1 MEKSE
6 QTKAKLVSAVMKLMN
21 NGQKISRY
29 GLLAF
34 AILVSFL
41 PILNPLQIFSSLQ
54 NYSFD
59 TFQRMLPR
67 EIHSEDPLVIIDID
81 DRSLAEIGQWPWP
94 RNQLAKL
101 TNQAYAAAALG
112 FDIVF
117 AESDRTNPENFID
130 SYPLNQA
137 LKKELSKLPSN
148 DELFAQAIVNH
159 GTVVLGQALN
169 NKNNT
174 QPYKAKYGLVTQGDD
189 PKQFIR
195 NYLGAQNNIKP
206 LNDTASGIG
215 SMSIGNNDAIVRQLP
230 TFERIDD
237 QLVPSLALEM
247 TRVALGASTFQIKS
261 SNASS
266 EEAFGAQTGIN
277 NIKLGPLTIP
287 TTPEG
292 NVWVYFAP
300 TKNIPSVSAGDV
312 ISGLIP
318 PEFFEGKIAL
328 VGTSAAGLL
337 DLRSTP
343 TEKNI
348 PGVTVIAQFIQQIF
362 ANEFLQRPDWLFGA
376 EFLAGLVLAVLVTLS
391 IQALGPI
398 GGLSIL
404 IVGSSGIIG
413 SSYYFFKS
421 KLFLVDPISPL
432 IISLSVYVVV
442 TFCNF
447 LFTELERSRVR
458 GAFAQYLS
466 PEMVNRLAESSE
478 SLVLGGERKEM
489 TFLFSDIRGFTKI
502 SEQYKDD
509 PEALT
514 KLINQLLTVL
524 SNAILDHGGTIDKYM
539 GDCIMAFW
547 NAPTDQANHR
557 ELAIKSAHAMN
568 EALSKF
574 NLELNKDLDFK
585 LEVGIGINSGNCI
598 VGNMGSDKR
607 FDYTVLG
614 DAVNL
619 ASRLEGQSSNYGLT
633 MVIGENTYLEDASFQ
648 MVEMDKISVKGKTT
662 PETIFTCFKP
672 ETKFADGFFSQ
683 HEVFLSEYRQQNWQ
697 AAKAMIQEL
706 TVCPNELGLY
716 YAHMSARIEEYI
728 INPPPLD
735 WEGVYVAKNK

>member
-1 MEKSE
+1 
-6 QTKAKLVSAVMKLMN
+6 MKKNLK
-21 NGQKISRY
+21 QFSRY
-29 GLLAF
+29 GLLIF

-41 PILNPLQIFSSLQ
+41 PILNPFQIFSSLQ

-59 TFQRMLPR
+59 TFQRILPR
-67 EIHSEDPLVIIDID
+67 EIYTEDPVIIIDID
-81 DRSLAEIGQWPWP
+81 DRSLTEIGQWPWP

-101 TNQAYAAAALG
+101 TDQAYAAAALG

-117 AESDRTNPENFID
+117 AEADRTNPQNFIS
-130 SYPLNQA
+130 SYPLTEA
-137 LKKELSKLPSN
+137 SKKELSKLPSN

-174 QPYKAKYGLVTQGDD
+174 KPYKAKYGLVTQGDD

-195 NYLGAQNNIKP
+195 NYLGAQNNIK
-206 LNDTASGIG
+206 LLDDSATGVG

-247 TRVALGASTFQIKS
+247 TRVAVGASTFQIKS

-266 EEAFGAQTGIN
+266 EEAYGAQTGIN

-292 NVWVYFAP
+292 NAWVYFAP
-300 TKNIPSVSAGDV
+300 TKNIPTVSAGDV
-312 ISGLIP
+312 ISGAIP
-318 PEFFEGKIAL
+318 PEFFEGKVAL

-348 PGVTVIAQFIQQIF
+348 PGVTIIAQFIQQIF

-376 EFLAGLVLAVLVTLS
+376 EFLAGLILAILITLS

-398 GGLSIL
+398 GGLSVL
-404 IVGSSGIIG
+404 IAGSGGIIG

-432 IISLSVYVVV
+432 IISLSVYVAV
-442 TFCNF
+442 TFFNF

-514 KLINQLLTVL
+514 QLINQLLTVL
-524 SNAILDHGGTIDKYM
+524 SNSILEHGGTIDKYM

-547 NAPTDQANHR
+547 NAPTDQADHR
-557 ELAIKSAHAMN
+557 QLAIKAAHSMN
-568 EALSKF
+568 EALDEF
-574 NLELNKDLDFK
+574 NAQTEGNLDFK
-585 LEVGIGINSGNCI
+585 LEIGIGINSGNCI

-619 ASRLEGQSSNYGLT
+619 ASRLESQSSNYGLH
-633 MVIGENTYLEDASFQ
+633 MIVGENTHMDDSEFTII
-648 MVEMDKISVKGKTT
+648 EIDKIAVKGKSSA
-662 PETIFTCFKP
+662 ETIYTCFKP
-672 ETKFADGFFSQ
+672 EMKFTEEFLKK
-683 HEVFLSEYRQQNWQ
+683 HEAFLVEYRSQNWDG
-697 AAKAMIQEL
+697 ANLLIDEL
-706 TVCPNELGLY
+706 IPSSNELELY
-716 YAHMSARIEEYI
+716 YKHMRARIEEYI
-728 INPPPLD
+728 ASPPASD

>member
-1 MEKSE
+1 VK
-6 QTKAKLVSAVMKLMN
+6 KNYKKL
-21 NGQKISRY
+21 SRY

-34 AILVSFL
+34 AIFVSFL
-41 PILNPLQIFSSLQ
+41 PILNPLQIFTSLQ

-59 TFQRMLPR
+59 TFQRILPR
-67 EIHSEDPLVIIDID
+67 EVYPEDPVVIIDID
-81 DRSLAEIGQWPWP
+81 DRSLAEIGQWPWS

-112 FDIVF
+112 FDVVF
-117 AESDRTNPENFID
+117 AEPDRTNPQNLIA
-130 SYPLNQA
+130 SYSLNEELA
-137 LKKELSKLPSN
+137 KELTSLPSN
-148 DELFAQAIVNH
+148 DELFAQAIKNH

-169 NKNNT
+169 NNEISKPSKT
-174 QPYKAKYGLVTQGDD
+174 KFGLVIQGDD
-189 PKQFIR
+189 PKQFVT
-195 NYLGAQNNIKP
+195 NYLGVQNNIK
-206 LNDTASGIG
+206 LLDASAQGVG

-230 TFERIDD
+230 TFESIGD
-237 QLVPSLALEM
+237 QLIPSLAIEM
-247 TRVALGASTFQIKS
+247 TRVAVGASTFQIKS

-266 EEAFGAQTGIN
+266 EEAYGAQTGIN

-287 TTPEG
+287 TTAKG
-292 NVWVYFAP
+292 NAWIYFTA
-300 TKNIPSVSAGDV
+300 TKNISTVSAVDV
-312 ISGLIP
+312 ISGAIP
-318 PEFFEGKIAL
+318 PEFFEGKVAL
-328 VGTSAAGLL
+328 VGTSASGLL

-348 PGVTVIAQFIQQIF
+348 PGVTIIAQFIQQIF

-376 EFLAGLVLAVLVTLS
+376 EFLAGLILALLITLS

-404 IVGSSGIIG
+404 VGGSGGIIG

-432 IISLSVYVVV
+432 IIALSVYVAV
-442 TFCNF
+442 TFFNF
-447 LFTELERSRVR
+447 LFTELERGRVR

-478 SLVLGGERKEM
+478 SLVLGGEKKEM

-514 KLINQLLTVL
+514 QLINQLLTVL

-557 ELAIKSAHAMN
+557 QLAIESAHAMN
-568 EALSKF
+568 NALSKF
-574 NLELNKDLDFK
+574 NQSLEGSLDFK
-585 LEVGIGINSGNCI
+585 LEIGIGINSGECI

-619 ASRLEGQSSNYGLT
+619 ASRLEGQSSNYGLN
-633 MVIGENTYLEDASFQ
+633 MVLGENSYLQDSSYQ
-648 MVEMDKISVKGKTT
+648 MIEIDKIAVKGKSAA
-662 PETIFTCFKP
+662 ETIFTCFEP
-672 ETKFADGFFSQ
+672 ATKFADNFMAK
-683 HEVFLSEYRQQNWQ
+683 HINFLKEYRSQQWDN
-697 AAKAMIQEL
+697 ANLLIDEL
-706 TVCPNELGLY
+706 ISSPNELELY
-716 YAHMSARIEEYI
+716 YKHMRARIDEYK
-728 INPPPLD
+728 INPPSSD
-735 WEGVYVAKNK
+735 WEGVYVAQNK

>member
-1 MEKSE
+1 MKIDF
-6 QTKAKLVSAVMKLMN
+6 KKLSK
-21 NGQKISRY
+21 Y
-29 GLLAF
+29 GLLVF
-34 AILVSFL
+34 AVLISFL
-41 PILNPLQIFSSLQ
+41 PIFNPLQIFSALQ

-59 TFQRMLPR
+59 TFQRILPR
-67 EIHSEDPLVIIDID
+67 EVYPGDPVVIIDID
-81 DRSLAEIGQWPWP
+81 DRSLAEIGQWPWS
-94 RNQLAKL
+94 RNQLANL

-112 FDIVF
+112 FDVVF
-117 AESDRTNPENFID
+117 AEPDRTNPENLIA
-130 SYPLNQA
+130 SYPLSEV
-137 LKKELSKLPSN
+137 LIKELGALPSN
-148 DELFAQAIVNH
+148 DGLFSQAIENH

-169 NKNNT
+169 NNKNNK
-174 QPYKAKYGLVTQGDD
+174 PYKAKFGLVTQGDD
-189 PKQFIR
+189 PKQFVAD
-195 NYLGAQNNIKP
+195 YLGTQNNIK
-206 LNDTASGIG
+206 LLDEAANGIG

-230 TFERIDD
+230 TFERIGD

-247 TRVALGASTFQIKS
+247 TRVALGASTYQIKS

-266 EEAFGAQTGIN
+266 EEAFGAHTGIN
-277 NIKLGPLTIP
+277 NIKIGPLTIP
-287 TTPEG
+287 TTADG
-292 NVWVYFAP
+292 NAWIYFTP
-300 TKNIPSVSAGDV
+300 TRNILTVSAADV
-312 ISGLIP
+312 LSGAVL

-348 PGVTVIAQFIQQIF
+348 PGVTIIAQFIQQIF

-376 EFLAGLVLAVLVTLS
+376 EFLTGLILAVLITLS
-391 IQALGPI
+391 IHALGPI

-404 IVGSSGIIG
+404 ILGSGGIIG
-413 SSYYFFKS
+413 LSYYFFKS

-432 IISLSVYVVV
+432 IISLSVYVAV
-442 TFCNF
+442 TFFNF

-514 KLINQLLTVL
+514 RLINQLLTVL
-524 SNAILDHGGTIDKYM
+524 SNPILDHGGTIDKYM

-574 NLELNKDLDFK
+574 NLELNEDLDFK
-585 LEVGIGINSGNCI
+585 LEIGIGINSGNCI

-633 MVIGENTYLEDASFQ
+633 MVIGENTYLEDSSFQ
-648 MVEMDKISVKGKTT
+648 IVEMDKIAVKGKST

-672 ETKFADGFFSQ
+672 ETNFMDGFFSQ

-697 AAKAMIQEL
+697 AAKAIIQEL
-706 TVCPNELGLY
+706 TASPNELELY
-716 YAHMSARIEEYI
+716 YAHMRTRIEEYVT
-728 INPPPLD
+728 NPPPTD

>member
-1 MEKSE
+1 MRKGY
-6 QTKAKLVSAVMKLMN
+6 KKF
-21 NGQKISRY
+21 SRF
-29 GLLAF
+29 GLIGF

-41 PILNPLQIFSSLQ
+41 PIFNPLLIFTSLQ

-59 TFQRMLPR
+59 SFQRILPR
-67 EIHSEDPLVIIDID
+67 EVYSEDPVVIIDID
-81 DRSLAEIGQWPWP
+81 DRSLAMVGLWPWS
-94 RNQLAKL
+94 RDQLANL
-101 TNQAYAAAALG
+101 TNQAYASAALG
-112 FDIVF
+112 FDIMF
-117 AESDRTNPENFID
+117 AESDRTNPQNLIT
-130 SYPLNQA
+130 SYSLNET
-137 LKKELSKLPSN
+137 LVKELSALPSN
-148 DELFAQAIVNH
+148 DELFAEAINNH

-169 NKNNT
+169 NKDNKK
-174 QPYKAKYGLVTQGDD
+174 PFEAKFGLVTQGDE
-189 PKQFIR
+189 PKQFIA
-195 NYLGAQNNIKP
+195 NYLGAQNNIQL
-206 LNDTASGIG
+206 LNKSAAGIG
-215 SMSIGNNDAIVRQLP
+215 SMSIGNNEAIVRQLP
-230 TFERIDD
+230 TFERVEN

-247 TRVALGASTFQIKS
+247 TRVAVGASTFQIKS

-266 EEAFGAQTGIN
+266 EEAYGAQTGIN
-277 NIKLGPLTIP
+277 HIKLGPLTIP

-292 NVWVYFAP
+292 NVWVYYTP
-300 TKNIPSVSAGDV
+300 TKNIPAVSAADV
-312 ISGLIP
+312 ISGAIP

-348 PGVTVIAQFIQQIF
+348 PGVTIIAQFIQQIF

-376 EFLAGLVLAVLVTLS
+376 EFLAGLSLAVLITLS

-398 GGLSIL
+398 GGLSVL
-404 IVGSSGIIG
+404 VVGSGGIVT

-432 IISLSVYVVV
+432 IISLSVYIAV
-442 TFCNF
+442 TFFNF

-458 GAFAQYLS
+458 GAFSQYLS

-514 KLINQLLTVL
+514 QLINQLLTVL

-547 NAPTDQANHR
+547 NAPTDQQDHR
-557 ELAIKSAHAMN
+557 QLAIQAAHSMN
-568 EALSKF
+568 EALDQF
-574 NLELNKDLDFK
+574 NNEAKVELDFE
-585 LEVGIGINSGNCI
+585 LEIGIGINSGNCI

-619 ASRLEGQSSNYGLT
+619 ASRLESQSSNYGLH
-633 MVIGENTYLEDASFQ
+633 MILGENTYINDSPFTIIEI
-648 MVEMDKISVKGKTT
+648 DKIAVKGKSNA
-662 PETIFTCFKP
+662 ETIYTCLKP
-672 ETKFADGFFSQ
+672 ENKWTQELMGKHKA
-683 HEVFLSEYRQQNWQ
+683 FLSKYRNQSWESANLL
-697 AAKAMIQEL
+697 IDEL
-706 TVCPNELGLY
+706 ISSPNELNLY
-716 YAHMSARIEEYI
+716 YKHMKTRIEEYI
-728 INPPPLD
+728 TNPPSAN
-735 WEGVYVAKNK
+735 WEGVYVATNK

>member
-1 MEKSE
+1 MK
-6 QTKAKLVSAVMKLMN
+6 KNYKKL
-21 NGQKISRY
+21 SRY

-34 AILVSFL
+34 AIFVSFL
-41 PILNPLQIFSSLQ
+41 PILNPLQIFTSLQ

-59 TFQRMLPR
+59 TFQRILPR
-67 EIHSEDPLVIIDID
+67 EVYPEDPVVIIDID
-81 DRSLAEIGQWPWP
+81 DRSLAEIGQWPWS
-94 RNQLAKL
+94 RNQLANL

-112 FDIVF
+112 FDVVF
-117 AESDRTNPENFID
+117 AEPDRTNPQNLIA
-130 SYPLNQA
+130 SYSLNEELA
-137 LKKELSKLPSN
+137 KELTSLPSN
-148 DELFAQAIVNH
+148 DELFAQAIKNH

-169 NKNNT
+169 NNEISKPSKT
-174 QPYKAKYGLVTQGDD
+174 KFGLVTQGDD
-189 PKQFIR
+189 PKQFVT
-195 NYLGAQNNIKP
+195 NYLGVQSNIK
-206 LNDTASGIG
+206 LLDASAQGVG

-230 TFERIDD
+230 TFESIGD
-237 QLVPSLALEM
+237 QLIPSLAIEM
-247 TRVALGASTFQIKS
+247 TRVAVGASTFQIKS

-266 EEAFGAQTGIN
+266 EEAYGAQTGIN

-287 TTPEG
+287 TTAKG
-292 NVWVYFAP
+292 NAWIYFTA
-300 TKNIPSVSAGDV
+300 TKNISTVSAVDV
-312 ISGLIP
+312 ISGAIP
-318 PEFFEGKIAL
+318 PEFFEGKVAL
-328 VGTSAAGLL
+328 VGTSASGLL

-348 PGVTVIAQFIQQIF
+348 PGVTIIAQFIQQIF

-376 EFLAGLVLAVLVTLS
+376 EFLAGLILALLITLS

-398 GGLSIL
+398 GGLSVL
-404 IVGSSGIIG
+404 VGGSGGIIG

-432 IISLSVYVVV
+432 IIALSVYVAV
-442 TFCNF
+442 TFFNF

-514 KLINQLLTVL
+514 QLINQLLTVL

-557 ELAIKSAHAMN
+557 QLAIESAHAMN
-568 EALSKF
+568 NALSKF
-574 NLELNKDLDFK
+574 NQSLEGSLDFK
-585 LEVGIGINSGNCI
+585 LEIGIGINSGECI

-619 ASRLEGQSSNYGLT
+619 ASRLEGQSSNYGLN
-633 MVIGENTYLEDASFQ
+633 MVLGENSYLQDSSYQ
-648 MVEMDKISVKGKTT
+648 MIEIDKIAVKGKSAA
-662 PETIFTCFKP
+662 ETIFTCFEP
-672 ETKFADGFFSQ
+672 ITKFADDFMAKHINFLEKYRSQ
-683 HEVFLSEYRQQNWQ
+683 QWD
-697 AAKAMIQEL
+697 AASLLIDEL
-706 TVCPNELGLY
+706 ISSPNKLELY
-716 YAHMSARIEEYI
+716 YKHMRARIDEYK
-728 INPPPLD
+728 INPPSSD
-735 WEGVYVAKNK
+735 WEGVYVAQNK

>member
-1 MEKSE
+1 VKKNLK
-6 QTKAKLVSAVMKLMN
+6 QL
-21 NGQKISRY
+21 SRY
-29 GLLAF
+29 GLLIF

-41 PILNPLQIFSSLQ
+41 PILNPLQIFSNLQ

-59 TFQRMLPR
+59 TLQRLLPR
-67 EIHSEDPLVIIDID
+67 EIYAEDPVVIIDID
-81 DRSLAEIGQWPWP
+81 DRSLAEIGQWPWS

-117 AESDRTNPENFID
+117 AEPDRTNPQNFIS
-130 SYPLNQA
+130 SYPLNES
-137 LKKELSKLPSN
+137 LKKELSALPSN
-148 DELFAQAIVNH
+148 DEFFAQAITDH

-169 NKNNT
+169 NKNNIK
-174 QPYKAKYGLVTQGDD
+174 PSKAKFGLVTQGDD
-189 PKQFIR
+189 PKQFIT
-195 NYLGAQNNIKP
+195 NYSGIQHNIKQ
-206 LNDTASGIG
+206 LESSAAGVG

-230 TFERIDD
+230 TFERVDD

-247 TRVALGASTFQIKS
+247 TRVAVGASTFQIKS

-266 EEAFGAQTGIN
+266 EEAYGAQTGIN
-277 NIKLGPLTIP
+277 NIKLGPLSIP

-292 NVWVYFAP
+292 NAWVYFAP
-300 TKNIPSVSAGDV
+300 SRNISTVSAADV
-312 ISGLIP
+312 ISGVISP
-318 PEFFEGKIAL
+318 DFFEGKVAL

-343 TEKNI
+343 TEKNV
-348 PGVTVIAQFIQQIF
+348 PGVTIIAQFIQQIF

-376 EFLAGLVLAVLVTLS
+376 EFIAGLLLAILITLG

-398 GGLSIL
+398 GGLSIFL
-404 IVGSSGIIG
+404 VGSGGIVG

-432 IISLSVYVVV
+432 IISLSVYVAV
-442 TFCNF
+442 TFFNF

-514 KLINQLLTVL
+514 QLINELLTVL
-524 SNAILDHGGTIDKYM
+524 SNAILEQGGTIDKYM

-547 NAPTDQANHR
+547 NAPTDQADHR
-557 ELAIKSAHAMN
+557 QLAIQAAHSMN
-568 EALSKF
+568 EALDEF
-574 NLELNKDLDFK
+574 NQETEGNLNFK
-585 LEVGIGINSGNCI
+585 LEIGIGINSGNCI

-619 ASRLEGQSSNYGLT
+619 ASRLESQSSNYGLH
-633 MVIGENTYLEDASFQ
+633 MIVGENTYMNDSDFTMIEI
-648 MVEMDKISVKGKTT
+648 DKIAVKGKSTA
-662 PETIFTCFKP
+662 ETIYTCFKP
-672 ETKFADGFFSQ
+672 GMKFP
-683 HEVFLSEYRQQNWQ
+683 ERFLDNHKSFLAEYRAQNWN
-697 AAKAMIQEL
+697 AANLLIDEL
-706 TVCPNELGLY
+706 ISSSNELELY
-716 YAHMSARIEEYI
+716 YRHMQTRIEEYI
-728 INPPPLD
+728 TNPPSAD
-735 WEGVYVAKNK
+735 WGGVYVATNK

>member
-1 MEKSE
+1 
-6 QTKAKLVSAVMKLMN
+6 MKKNLK
-21 NGQKISRY
+21 QFSRY
-29 GLLAF
+29 GLLIF
-34 AILVSFL
+34 AVLVSFL
-41 PILNPLQIFSSLQ
+41 PILNPLQIFSNLQ

-59 TFQRMLPR
+59 TLQRLLPR
-67 EIHSEDPLVIIDID
+67 EIYAEDPVVIIDID
-81 DRSLAEIGQWPWP
+81 DRSLAEIGQWPWS

-117 AESDRTNPENFID
+117 AESDRTNPQNFIS
-130 SYPLNQA
+130 SYPLNED
-137 LKKELSKLPSN
+137 LKKELSTLPSN
-148 DELFAQAIVNH
+148 DELFSQAIANH

-169 NKNNT
+169 NKNNIK
-174 QPYKAKYGLVTQGDD
+174 PSKAKFGLVTQGDD
-189 PKQFIR
+189 PKQFIT
-195 NYLGAQNNIKP
+195 NYSGIQNNIQQ
-206 LNDTASGIG
+206 LESSAAGVG

-230 TFERIDD
+230 TFERVDG

-247 TRVALGASTFQIKS
+247 TRVAVGASTFQIKS

-266 EEAFGAQTGIN
+266 EEAYGAQTGIN

-287 TTPEG
+287 TTSKG
-292 NVWVYFAP
+292 NAWVYFAP
-300 TKNIPSVSAGDV
+300 SKNISTVSAADV
-312 ISGLIP
+312 ISGAVP
-318 PEFFEGKIAL
+318 PEFFEGKLAL

-343 TEKNI
+343 TEKNV
-348 PGVTVIAQFIQQIF
+348 PGVTIIAQFIQQIF

-376 EFLAGLVLAVLVTLS
+376 EFLAGLVLAVLITLS
-391 IQALGPI
+391 IQAMGPI
-398 GGLSIL
+398 GGLSVL
-404 IVGSSGIIG
+404 LAGSGGIIG

-432 IISLSVYVVV
+432 IISLSVYVAV
-442 TFCNF
+442 TFFNY

-514 KLINQLLTVL
+514 LLINQLLTVL

-557 ELAIKSAHAMN
+557 QLAIESAHAMN
-568 EALSKF
+568 NALSEF
-574 NLELNKDLDFK
+574 NQNLEGSLDFK
-585 LEVGIGINSGNCI
+585 LEIGIGINSGECI

-619 ASRLEGQSSNYGLT
+619 ASRLEGQSSNYGLN
-633 MVIGENTYLEDASFQ
+633 MVLGENSYLQDSSYQIIEI
-648 MVEMDKISVKGKTT
+648 DKIAVKGKSSA
-662 PETIFTCFKP
+662 ETIFTCFEL
-672 ETKFADGFFSQ
+672 ETKFTEDFMDKHKLFLEKYRTQQWIPASLLAD
-683 HEVFLSEYRQQNWQ
+683 
-697 AAKAMIQEL
+697 EL
-706 TVCPNELGLY
+706 ISSSNQLELY
-716 YAHMSARIEEYI
+716 YGHMKARIDEYK
-728 INPPPLD
+728 INPPSSD
-735 WEGVYVAKNK
+735 WKGVYVAQNK

>member
-1 MEKSE
+1 
-6 QTKAKLVSAVMKLMN
+6 MKKNLK
-21 NGQKISRY
+21 QFSRY
-29 GLLAF
+29 GLLIF

-41 PILNPLQIFSSLQ
+41 PILNPFQIFSSLQ

-59 TFQRMLPR
+59 TFQRILPR
-67 EIHSEDPLVIIDID
+67 EIYTEDPVIIIDID
-81 DRSLAEIGQWPWP
+81 DRSLTEIGQWPWP

-101 TNQAYAAAALG
+101 TDQAYAAAALG

-117 AESDRTNPENFID
+117 AEADRTNPENFIF
-130 SYPLNQA
+130 SYPLTEA
-137 LKKELSKLPSN
+137 SKKELSKLPSN

-169 NKNNT
+169 NKNNIK
-174 QPYKAKYGLVTQGDD
+174 PYQAKYGLVTQGDN

-195 NYLGAQNNIKP
+195 NYLGAQNNIK
-206 LNDTASGIG
+206 LLDDSASGIG

-247 TRVALGASTFQIKS
+247 TRVAVGASTFQIKS

-266 EEAFGAQTGIN
+266 EEAYGAQTGIN

-292 NVWVYFAP
+292 NAWVYFAP
-300 TKNIPSVSAGDV
+300 TKNIPTVSAGDV
-312 ISGLIP
+312 ISGAIP
-318 PEFFEGKIAL
+318 PEFFEGKVVL
-328 VGTSAAGLL
+328 VGTSASGLL

-348 PGVTVIAQFIQQIF
+348 PGVTIIAQFIQQIF
-362 ANEFLQRPDWLFGA
+362 SNEFLQRPDWLFGA
-376 EFLAGLVLAVLVTLS
+376 EFLAGLILAILITLS

-398 GGLSIL
+398 GGLSVL
-404 IVGSSGIIG
+404 IAGSGGIIG
-413 SSYYFFKS
+413 TSYYFFKS

-432 IISLSVYVVV
+432 IISLSVYVAV
-442 TFCNF
+442 TFFNF

-514 KLINQLLTVL
+514 QLINQLLTVL
-524 SNAILDHGGTIDKYM
+524 SNSILEHGGTIDKYM

-547 NAPTDQANHR
+547 NAPTDQADHR
-557 ELAIKSAHAMN
+557 QLAIKAAHSMN
-568 EALSKF
+568 EALDEF
-574 NLELNKDLDFK
+574 NAQTEGNLDFK
-585 LEVGIGINSGNCI
+585 LEIGIGINSGNCI

-619 ASRLEGQSSNYGLT
+619 ASRLESQSSNYGLH
-633 MVIGENTYLEDASFQ
+633 MIVGENTHMDDSEFTII
-648 MVEMDKISVKGKTT
+648 EIDKIAVKGKSSA
-662 PETIFTCFKP
+662 ETIYTCFKP
-672 ETKFADGFFSQ
+672 EMKFTEEFLKK
-683 HEVFLSEYRQQNWQ
+683 HEAFLVEYRSQNWDG
-697 AAKAMIQEL
+697 ANLLIDEL
-706 TVCPNELGLY
+706 IPSSNELELY
-716 YAHMSARIEEYI
+716 YKHMRARIEEYI
-728 INPPPLD
+728 ASPPASD

>member
-1 MEKSE
+1 
-6 QTKAKLVSAVMKLMN
+6 MK
-21 NGQKISRY
+21 KEYKKFSRY
-29 GLLAF
+29 GLIGF
-34 AILVSFL
+34 AIFVSFL
-41 PILNPLQIFSSLQ
+41 PIFNPLQIFTSLQ

-59 TFQRMLPR
+59 TFQRILPR
-67 EIHSEDPLVIIDID
+67 EVYSEDPVVIIDID
-81 DRSLAEIGQWPWP
+81 DRSLAEIGQWPWS

-117 AESDRTNPENFID
+117 AEPDRTNPQNLIANYSFDEAIN
-130 SYPLNQA
+130 
-137 LKKELSKLPSN
+137 KELAALPSN
-148 DELFAQAIVNH
+148 DELFADAISNH

-169 NKNNT
+169 NKDNT
-174 QPYKAKYGLVTQGDD
+174 KPSKNKFGLVTQGDD
-189 PKQFIR
+189 PKQFIT
-195 NYLGAQNNIKP
+195 NYLGAQNNIKI
-206 LNDTASGIG
+206 LDDSASGVG
-215 SMSIGNNDAIVRQLP
+215 SMSIGNNDVIVRQLP
-230 TFERIDD
+230 TFERIDE

-247 TRVALGASTFQIKS
+247 TRVAVGASTFQIKS

-266 EEAFGAQTGIN
+266 EEAYGAQTGIN

-292 NVWVYFAP
+292 NAWIYFAP
-300 TKNIPSVSAGDV
+300 TKDILSVSAIDV
-312 ISGLIP
+312 ILGTIP
-318 PEFFEGKIAL
+318 PEFFEGKVAL

-343 TEKNI
+343 TEKNV
-348 PGVTVIAQFIQQIF
+348 PGVTIIAQFMQQIF

-376 EFLAGLVLAVLVTLS
+376 EFIAGLLLAVLITLG

-398 GGLSIL
+398 GGLSIFL
-404 IVGSSGIIG
+404 VGSGGIMG

-432 IISLSVYVVV
+432 IISLSVYVAV
-442 TFCNF
+442 TFFNF

-509 PEALT
+509 PEGLT
-514 KLINQLLTVL
+514 QLINELLTVL

-547 NAPTDQANHR
+547 NAPTDQADHR
-557 ELAIKSAHAMN
+557 QLAIKAAHSMN
-568 EALSKF
+568 EALDEF
-574 NLELNKDLDFK
+574 NAQTEGNLDFK
-585 LEVGIGINSGNCI
+585 LEIGIGINSGNCI

-619 ASRLEGQSSNYGLT
+619 ASRLESQSSNYGLH
-633 MVIGENTYLEDASFQ
+633 MIVGENTHIDDSEFTII
-648 MVEMDKISVKGKTT
+648 EIDKIAVKGKSSA
-662 PETIFTCFKP
+662 ETIYTCFKP
-672 ETKFADGFFSQ
+672 EMKFTEEFLKK
-683 HEVFLSEYRQQNWQ
+683 HEAFLVEYRSQNWDG
-697 AAKAMIQEL
+697 ANLLIDEL
-706 TVCPNELGLY
+706 IPSSNELELY
-716 YAHMSARIEEYI
+716 YKHMRARIEEYI
-728 INPPPLD
+728 ASPPASD

>member
-1 MEKSE
+1 MKIDF
-6 QTKAKLVSAVMKLMN
+6 KKLSK
-21 NGQKISRY
+21 Y
-29 GLLAF
+29 GLLVF
-34 AILVSFL
+34 AVLISFL
-41 PILNPLQIFSSLQ
+41 PIFNPLQIFSALQ

-59 TFQRMLPR
+59 TFQRILPR
-67 EIHSEDPLVIIDID
+67 EVYPGDPVVIIDID
-81 DRSLAEIGQWPWP
+81 DRSLAEIGQWPWS
-94 RNQLAKL
+94 RNQLANL

-112 FDIVF
+112 FDVVF
-117 AESDRTNPENFID
+117 AEPDRTNPENLIA
-130 SYPLNQA
+130 SYPLSEV
-137 LKKELSKLPSN
+137 LIKELGALPSN
-148 DELFAQAIVNH
+148 DGLFSQAIENH

-169 NKNNT
+169 NNKNNK
-174 QPYKAKYGLVTQGDD
+174 PYKAKFGLVTQGDD
-189 PKQFIR
+189 PKQFVAD
-195 NYLGAQNNIKP
+195 YLGTQNNIKI
-206 LNDTASGIG
+206 LDEAANGIG

-230 TFERIDD
+230 TFERIGD

-247 TRVALGASTFQIKS
+247 TRVALGASTYQIKS

-266 EEAFGAQTGIN
+266 EEAFGAHTGIN
-277 NIKLGPLTIP
+277 NIKIGPLTIP
-287 TTPEG
+287 TTANG
-292 NVWVYFAP
+292 NAWIYFTP
-300 TKNIPSVSAGDV
+300 SRNILTVSAADV
-312 ISGLIP
+312 LSGAVL

-348 PGVTVIAQFIQQIF
+348 PGVTIIAQFIQQIF

-376 EFLAGLVLAVLVTLS
+376 EFLTGLILAVLITLS
-391 IQALGPI
+391 IHALGPI

-404 IVGSSGIIG
+404 ILGSGGIIG
-413 SSYYFFKS
+413 LSYYFFKS

-432 IISLSVYVVV
+432 IISLSVYVAV
-442 TFCNF
+442 TFFNF

-514 KLINQLLTVL
+514 RLINQLLTVL
-524 SNAILDHGGTIDKYM
+524 SNPILDHGGTIDKYM

-574 NLELNKDLDFK
+574 NLELNEDLDFK
-585 LEVGIGINSGNCI
+585 LEIGIGINSGNCI

-633 MVIGENTYLEDASFQ
+633 MVIGENTYLEDSSFQ
-648 MVEMDKISVKGKTT
+648 IVEMDKIAVKGKST

-672 ETKFADGFFSQ
+672 ETNFMDGFFSQ

-697 AAKAMIQEL
+697 AAKAIIQEL
-706 TVCPNELGLY
+706 TASPNELELY
-716 YAHMSARIEEYI
+716 YAHMRTRIEEYVT
-728 INPPPLD
+728 NPPPTD

>member
-1 MEKSE
+1 
-6 QTKAKLVSAVMKLMN
+6 MKKNYKQL
-21 NGQKISRY
+21 SRF

-34 AILVSFL
+34 AIFISFL

-59 TFQRMLPR
+59 TFQRILPR
-67 EIHSEDPLVIIDID
+67 EVYPEDPVVIIDID
-81 DRSLAEIGQWPWP
+81 DRSLAEIGQWPWS
-94 RNQLAKL
+94 RNQLANL

-117 AESDRTNPENFID
+117 AEPDRTNPKNLIA
-130 SYPLNQA
+130 SYDLNEE
-137 LKKELSKLPSN
+137 LTKELVALPSN
-148 DELFAQAIVNH
+148 DELFAEAIQNH
-159 GTVVLGQALN
+159 GTVILGQALN
-169 NKNNT
+169 NNQNILSA
-174 QPYKAKYGLVTQGDD
+174 KAKFGLVTQGDD
-189 PKQFIR
+189 PKQFVA
-195 NYLGAQNNIKP
+195 NYSGTQSNITI
-206 LNDTASGIG
+206 LDASARGIG

-230 TFERIDD
+230 TFESIGN
-237 QLVPSLALEM
+237 QLIPSLALEM
-247 TRVALGASTFQIKS
+247 TRVAVGASTFQIKS

-266 EEAFGAQTGIN
+266 EEAYGAQTGIN

-287 TTPEG
+287 TTAEG
-292 NVWVYFAP
+292 NAWIYFTA
-300 TKNIPSVSAGDV
+300 TKNISTVSAVDV
-312 ISGLIP
+312 IEGIIP
-318 PEFFEGKIAL
+318 PEFFEGKVAL

-348 PGVTVIAQFIQQIF
+348 PGVTIIAQFIQQIF

-376 EFLAGLVLAVLVTLS
+376 EFLAGLGLAILTTLS

-398 GGLSIL
+398 GGLSVLVLGSGGIL
-404 IVGSSGIIG
+404 G

-432 IISLSVYVVV
+432 VIALSVYITV
-442 TFCNF
+442 TFFNF

-466 PEMVNRLAESSE
+466 PEMVNRLAESNE

-502 SEQYKDD
+502 SEQYKED

-514 KLINQLLTVL
+514 QLINQLLTVL

-547 NAPTDQANHR
+547 NAPTDQDDHR
-557 ELAIKSAHAMN
+557 QLAIKAAHAMN
-568 EALSKF
+568 QALDEF
-574 NLELNKDLDFK
+574 NLSMKGNLEFEL
-585 LEVGIGINSGNCI
+585 EIGIGINSGECI

-614 DAVNL
+614 DSVNL
-619 ASRLEGQSSNYGLT
+619 ASRLESQSSNYGLH
-633 MVIGENTYLEDASFQ
+633 MIIGENTFIEDAAFCII
-648 MVEMDKISVKGKTT
+648 EIDKIAVKGKSSA
-662 PETIFTCFKP
+662 ETIFTCFEAK
-672 ETKFADGFFSQ
+672 TKFAG
-683 HEVFLSEYRQQNWQ
+683 EFLDKHKNFLKEYRAQNWDV
-697 AAKAMIQEL
+697 AKLLISEL
-706 TVCPNELGLY
+706 ISSSDELELY
-716 YAHMSARIEEYI
+716 YKYMGSRIEDYE
-728 INPPPLD
+728 INPPSAD

>member
-1 MEKSE
+1 VKKNLK
-6 QTKAKLVSAVMKLMN
+6 QF
-21 NGQKISRY
+21 SRY
-29 GLLAF
+29 GLLIF
-34 AILVSFL
+34 AVLVSFL
-41 PILNPLQIFSSLQ
+41 PILNPLQIFSNLQ

-59 TFQRMLPR
+59 TLQRLLPR
-67 EIHSEDPLVIIDID
+67 EIYAEDPVVIIDID
-81 DRSLAEIGQWPWP
+81 DRSLAEIGQWPWS

-117 AESDRTNPENFID
+117 AESDRTNPQNFIS
-130 SYPLNQA
+130 SYPLNED
-137 LKKELSKLPSN
+137 LKKELSALPSN
-148 DELFAQAIVNH
+148 DELFSQAIANH

-169 NKNNT
+169 NKNNIK
-174 QPYKAKYGLVTQGDD
+174 PSKAKFGLVTQGDN
-189 PKQFIR
+189 PKQFIT
-195 NYLGAQNNIKP
+195 NYSGIQNNIQQ
-206 LNDTASGIG
+206 LESSAAGVG

-230 TFERIDD
+230 TFERVDD

-247 TRVALGASTFQIKS
+247 TRVAVGASTFQIKS

-266 EEAFGAQTGIN
+266 EEAYGAQTGIN

-287 TTPEG
+287 TTPKG
-292 NVWVYFAP
+292 NAWVYFAP
-300 TKNIPSVSAGDV
+300 SKNISTISAADV
-312 ISGLIP
+312 ISGAVP
-318 PEFFEGKIAL
+318 PEFFEGKLAL

-343 TEKNI
+343 TEKNV
-348 PGVTVIAQFIQQIF
+348 PGVTIIAQFIQQIF

-376 EFLAGLVLAVLVTLS
+376 EFLAGLVLAVLITLS
-391 IQALGPI
+391 IQAMGPI
-398 GGLSIL
+398 GGLSVL
-404 IVGSSGIIG
+404 LAGSGGIIG

-432 IISLSVYVVV
+432 IISLSVYVAV
-442 TFCNF
+442 TFFNY

-514 KLINQLLTVL
+514 LLINQLLTVL

-557 ELAIKSAHAMN
+557 QLAIESAHAMN
-568 EALSKF
+568 NALSEF
-574 NLELNKDLDFK
+574 NQNLEESLDFK
-585 LEVGIGINSGNCI
+585 LEIGIGINSGECI

-619 ASRLEGQSSNYGLT
+619 ASRLEGQSSNYGLN
-633 MVIGENTYLEDASFQ
+633 MVLGENSYLQDSPYQIIEI
-648 MVEMDKISVKGKTT
+648 DKIAVKGKSSA
-662 PETIFTCFKP
+662 ETIFTCFEL
-672 ETKFADGFFSQ
+672 ETKFTEEFMDKHKLFLEKYRTQQWIPASLLAD
-683 HEVFLSEYRQQNWQ
+683 
-697 AAKAMIQEL
+697 EL
-706 TVCPNELGLY
+706 ISSSNQLELY
-716 YAHMSARIEEYI
+716 YGHMKARIDEYK
-728 INPPPLD
+728 INPPSSD
-735 WEGVYVAKNK
+735 WKGVYVAQNK

>member
-1 MEKSE
+1 
-6 QTKAKLVSAVMKLMN
+6 MKKNLK
-21 NGQKISRY
+21 QFSRY
-29 GLLAF
+29 GLLIF
-34 AILVSFL
+34 AVLVSFL
-41 PILNPLQIFSSLQ
+41 PILNPLQIFSNLQ

-59 TFQRMLPR
+59 TLQRLLPR
-67 EIHSEDPLVIIDID
+67 EIYAEDPVVIIDID
-81 DRSLAEIGQWPWP
+81 DRSLAEIGQWPWS

-117 AESDRTNPENFID
+117 AESDRTNPQNFIS
-130 SYPLNQA
+130 SYPLNED
-137 LKKELSKLPSN
+137 LKKELSALPSN
-148 DELFAQAIVNH
+148 DELFSQAIANH

-169 NKNNT
+169 NKNNIK
-174 QPYKAKYGLVTQGDD
+174 PSKAKFGLVTQGDN
-189 PKQFIR
+189 PKQFIT
-195 NYLGAQNNIKP
+195 NYSGIQNNIQQ
-206 LNDTASGIG
+206 LESSAAGVG

-230 TFERIDD
+230 TFERVDD

-247 TRVALGASTFQIKS
+247 TRVAVGASTFQIKS

-266 EEAFGAQTGIN
+266 EEAYGAQTGIN

-287 TTPEG
+287 TTPKG
-292 NVWVYFAP
+292 NAWVYFAP
-300 TKNIPSVSAGDV
+300 SKNISTISAADV
-312 ISGLIP
+312 ISGAVP
-318 PEFFEGKIAL
+318 PEFFEGKLAL

-343 TEKNI
+343 TEKNV
-348 PGVTVIAQFIQQIF
+348 PGVTIIAQFIQQIF

-376 EFLAGLVLAVLVTLS
+376 EFLAGLVLAVLITLS
-391 IQALGPI
+391 IQAMGPI
-398 GGLSIL
+398 GGLSVL
-404 IVGSSGIIG
+404 LAGSGGIIG

-421 KLFLVDPISPL
+421 KLFLVDPISPF
-432 IISLSVYVVV
+432 IISLSVYVAV
-442 TFCNF
+442 TFFNY

-514 KLINQLLTVL
+514 LLINQLLTVL

-557 ELAIKSAHAMN
+557 QLAIESAHAMN
-568 EALSKF
+568 NALSEF
-574 NLELNKDLDFK
+574 NQNLEESLDFK
-585 LEVGIGINSGNCI
+585 LEIGIGINSGECI

-619 ASRLEGQSSNYGLT
+619 ASRLEGQSSNYGLN
-633 MVIGENTYLEDASFQ
+633 MVLGENSYLQDSPYQIIEI
-648 MVEMDKISVKGKTT
+648 DKIAVKGKSSA
-662 PETIFTCFKP
+662 ETIFTCF
-672 ETKFADGFFSQ
+672 ELDTKFTEEFMDKHKLFLEKYSAQQWIPASLLAD
-683 HEVFLSEYRQQNWQ
+683 
-697 AAKAMIQEL
+697 EL
-706 TVCPNELGLY
+706 ISSSNQLELY
-716 YAHMSARIEEYI
+716 YGHMKARIDEYK
-728 INPPPLD
+728 INPPSSD
-735 WEGVYVAKNK
+735 WKGVYVAQNK

>member
-1 MEKSE
+1 
-6 QTKAKLVSAVMKLMN
+6 MKKNYKQL
-21 NGQKISRY
+21 SRF

-34 AILVSFL
+34 AIFISFL

-59 TFQRMLPR
+59 TFQRILPR
-67 EIHSEDPLVIIDID
+67 EVYPEDPVVIIDID
-81 DRSLAEIGQWPWP
+81 DRSLAEIGQWPWS
-94 RNQLAKL
+94 RNQLANL

-117 AESDRTNPENFID
+117 AEPDRTNPKNLIA
-130 SYPLNQA
+130 SYDLNEE
-137 LKKELSKLPSN
+137 LTKELVALPSN
-148 DELFAQAIVNH
+148 DELFAEAIENH
-159 GTVVLGQALN
+159 GTVILGQALN
-169 NKNNT
+169 NNQNILSA
-174 QPYKAKYGLVTQGDD
+174 KAKFGLVTQGDD
-189 PKQFIR
+189 PKQFVA
-195 NYLGAQNNIKP
+195 NYSGAQSNITI
-206 LNDTASGIG
+206 LDASARGVG

-230 TFERIDD
+230 TFESIGN
-237 QLVPSLALEM
+237 QLIPSLALEM
-247 TRVALGASTFQIKS
+247 TRVAVGASTFQIKS

-266 EEAFGAQTGIN
+266 EEAYGAQTGIN

-287 TTPEG
+287 TTAEG
-292 NVWVYFAP
+292 NAWIYFTA
-300 TKNIPSVSAGDV
+300 TKNISTVSAVDV
-312 ISGLIP
+312 IAGIIP
-318 PEFFEGKIAL
+318 PEFFEGKVAL

-348 PGVTVIAQFIQQIF
+348 PGVTIIAQFIQQIF

-376 EFLAGLVLAVLVTLS
+376 EFLAGLVLAILTTLS

-398 GGLSIL
+398 GGLSVLVLGSGGIL
-404 IVGSSGIIG
+404 G

-432 IISLSVYVVV
+432 VIALSVYIAV
-442 TFCNF
+442 TFFNF

-466 PEMVNRLAESSE
+466 PEMVNRLAESNE

-502 SEQYKDD
+502 SEQYKED

-514 KLINQLLTVL
+514 QLINQLLTVL

-547 NAPTDQANHR
+547 NAPTDQDDHR
-557 ELAIKSAHAMN
+557 QLAIKAAHAMN
-568 EALSKF
+568 QALDEF
-574 NLELNKDLDFK
+574 NLSMKGNLEFEL
-585 LEVGIGINSGNCI
+585 EIGIGINSGECI

-614 DAVNL
+614 DSVNL
-619 ASRLEGQSSNYGLT
+619 ASRLESQSSNYGLH
-633 MVIGENTYLEDASFQ
+633 MIIGENTFIEDAAFCII
-648 MVEMDKISVKGKTT
+648 EIDKIAVKGKSSA
-662 PETIFTCFKP
+662 ETIFTCFEAK
-672 ETKFADGFFSQ
+672 TKFAG
-683 HEVFLSEYRQQNWQ
+683 EFLDKHKNFLKEYRAQNWDV
-697 AAKAMIQEL
+697 AKLLISEL
-706 TVCPNELGLY
+706 ISSSDELELY
-716 YAHMSARIEEYI
+716 YKYMGSRIEDYE
-728 INPPPLD
+728 INPPSAD

>member
-1 MEKSE
+1 
-6 QTKAKLVSAVMKLMN
+6 MK
-21 NGQKISRY
+21 KDYKKFSRY
-29 GLLAF
+29 GLIGF
-34 AILVSFL
+34 AIFVSFL
-41 PILNPLQIFSSLQ
+41 PIFNPLQIFTSLQ

-59 TFQRMLPR
+59 TFQRILPR
-67 EIHSEDPLVIIDID
+67 EVYSEDPVVIIDID
-81 DRSLAEIGQWPWP
+81 DRSLAEIGQWPWS

-117 AESDRTNPENFID
+117 AEPDRTNPQNLIANYSFDEAIN
-130 SYPLNQA
+130 
-137 LKKELSKLPSN
+137 KELASLPSN
-148 DELFAQAIVNH
+148 DELFADAISNH

-169 NKNNT
+169 NKDNT
-174 QPYKAKYGLVTQGDD
+174 KPSKNKFGLVTQGDD
-189 PKQFIR
+189 PKQFIA
-195 NYLGAQNNIKP
+195 NYLGAQNNIKI
-206 LNDTASGIG
+206 LDDSASGVG
-215 SMSIGNNDAIVRQLP
+215 SMSIGNNDVIVRQLP
-230 TFERIDD
+230 TFERIDE

-247 TRVALGASTFQIKS
+247 TRVAVGASTFQIKS

-266 EEAFGAQTGIN
+266 EEAYGAQTGIN

-292 NVWVYFAP
+292 NAWIYFAP
-300 TKNIPSVSAGDV
+300 TKDILSVSAIDV
-312 ISGLIP
+312 ISGTIP
-318 PEFFEGKIAL
+318 PEFFEGKVAL

-343 TEKNI
+343 TEKNV
-348 PGVTVIAQFIQQIF
+348 PGVTIIAQFMQQIF

-376 EFLAGLVLAVLVTLS
+376 EFIAGLLLAVLITLG

-398 GGLSIL
+398 GGLSIFL
-404 IVGSSGIIG
+404 VGSGGIMG

-432 IISLSVYVVV
+432 IISLSVYVAV
-442 TFCNF
+442 TFFNF

-509 PEALT
+509 PEGLT
-514 KLINQLLTVL
+514 QLINELLTVL

-547 NAPTDQANHR
+547 NAPTDQADHR
-557 ELAIKSAHAMN
+557 QLAIKAAHSMN
-568 EALSKF
+568 EALDEF
-574 NLELNKDLDFK
+574 NAQTEGNLDFK
-585 LEVGIGINSGNCI
+585 LEIGIGINSGNCI

-619 ASRLEGQSSNYGLT
+619 ASRLESQSSNYGLH
-633 MVIGENTYLEDASFQ
+633 MIVGENTHMDDSEFTII
-648 MVEMDKISVKGKTT
+648 EIDKIAVKGKSSA
-662 PETIFTCFKP
+662 ETIYTCFKP
-672 ETKFADGFFSQ
+672 EMKFTEEFLKK
-683 HEVFLSEYRQQNWQ
+683 HEAFLVKYRTQNWDG
-697 AAKAMIQEL
+697 ANLLIDEL
-706 TVCPNELGLY
+706 IPSSNELELY
-716 YAHMSARIEEYI
+716 YKHMRARIEEYI
-728 INPPPLD
+728 ASPPASD

>member
-1 MEKSE
+1 LKKNLK
-6 QTKAKLVSAVMKLMN
+6 QF
-21 NGQKISRY
+21 SRY
-29 GLLAF
+29 GLLIF

-41 PILNPLQIFSSLQ
+41 PILNPLQIFSNLQ

-59 TFQRMLPR
+59 TLQRLLPR
-67 EIHSEDPLVIIDID
+67 EIYAEDPVVIIDID
-81 DRSLAEIGQWPWP
+81 DRSLAEIGQWPWS

-117 AESDRTNPENFID
+117 AEPDRTNPQNFIS
-130 SYPLNQA
+130 SYPLNES
-137 LKKELSKLPSN
+137 LKKELSALPSN
-148 DELFAQAIVNH
+148 DELFAQAITDH

-169 NKNNT
+169 NKNNIK
-174 QPYKAKYGLVTQGDD
+174 PSKAKFGLVTQGDD
-189 PKQFIR
+189 PKQFIT
-195 NYLGAQNNIKP
+195 NYSGIQHNIKQ
-206 LNDTASGIG
+206 LESSAAGVG

-237 QLVPSLALEM
+237 QLVPSLTLEM
-247 TRVALGASTFQIKS
+247 TRVAVGASTFQIKS

-266 EEAFGAQTGIN
+266 EEAYGAQTGIN

-287 TTPEG
+287 TTSEG

-300 TKNIPSVSAGDV
+300 TKNIPTVSAGDV

-318 PEFFEGKIAL
+318 PEFFEGKVAL

-348 PGVTVIAQFIQQIF
+348 PGVTIIAQFIQQIF

-376 EFLAGLVLAVLVTLS
+376 EFLAGLVLAVLITLS

-398 GGLSIL
+398 GGLSVLIL
-404 IVGSSGIIG
+404 GSGGIMG

-421 KLFLVDPISPL
+421 KLFLVDPVSPL
-432 IISLSVYVVV
+432 IIALSVYVAV
-442 TFCNF
+442 TFFNF

-514 KLINQLLTVL
+514 QLINQLLTVL
-524 SNAILDHGGTIDKYM
+524 SNAILEHGGTIDKYM

-547 NAPTDQANHR
+547 NAPTDQENHR
-557 ELAIKSAHAMN
+557 QLAIQAAHTMN
-568 EALSKF
+568 EALDAF
-574 NLELNKDLDFK
+574 NLEVEGNLDFK
-585 LEVGIGINSGNCI
+585 LEIGIGINSGNCI

-619 ASRLEGQSSNYGLT
+619 ASRLESQSSNYGLH
-633 MVIGENTYLEDASFQ
+633 MIVGENTY
-648 MVEMDKISVKGKTT
+648 MVDSPFTMIEIDKIAVKGKSSA
-662 PETIFTCFKP
+662 ETIFTCFKQ
-672 ETKFADGFFSQ
+672 ETKFVKRFLDT
-683 HEVFLSEYRQQNWQ
+683 HNVFLQEYRSQNWE
-697 AAKAMIQEL
+697 AAKSSIDEL
-706 TVCPNELGLY
+706 MSSPNELELY
-716 YAHMSARIEEYI
+716 YRHMNARIDEYI
-728 INPPPLD
+728 KNPPAAN
-735 WEGVYVAKNK
+735 WEGVYVATNK

>member
-1 MEKSE
+1 MRKGY
-6 QTKAKLVSAVMKLMN
+6 KKF
-21 NGQKISRY
+21 SRF
-29 GLLAF
+29 GLIGF

-41 PILNPLQIFSSLQ
+41 PIFNPLQIFTSLQ

-59 TFQRMLPR
+59 SFQRILPR
-67 EIHSEDPLVIIDID
+67 EVYSEDPVVIIDID
-81 DRSLAEIGQWPWP
+81 DRSLAMIGQWPWS
-94 RNQLAKL
+94 RDQLANL
-101 TNQAYAAAALG
+101 TNQAYASAALG
-112 FDIVF
+112 FDIMF
-117 AESDRTNPENFID
+117 AESDRTNPQNLIT
-130 SYPLNQA
+130 SYSLNKTLA
-137 LKKELSKLPSN
+137 KELSALPSN
-148 DELFAQAIVNH
+148 DELFAEAINNH

-169 NKNNT
+169 NKDNKK
-174 QPYKAKYGLVTQGDD
+174 PFEAKFGLVTQGDE
-189 PKQFIR
+189 PKQFIT
-195 NYLGAQNNIKP
+195 NYLGAQNNIQL
-206 LNDTASGIG
+206 LNKSAAGIG
-215 SMSIGNNDAIVRQLP
+215 SMSIGNNEAIVRQLP
-230 TFERIDD
+230 TFERVEN

-247 TRVALGASTFQIKS
+247 TRVAVGASTFQIKS

-266 EEAFGAQTGIN
+266 EEAYGAQTGIN
-277 NIKLGPLTIP
+277 HIKLGPLTIP

-292 NVWVYFAP
+292 NVWVYYTP
-300 TKNIPSVSAGDV
+300 TKNIPAVSAVDV
-312 ISGLIP
+312 ISGAIP
-318 PEFFEGKIAL
+318 PEFFEGKVAL

-348 PGVTVIAQFIQQIF
+348 PGVTIIAQFIQQIF

-376 EFLAGLVLAVLVTLS
+376 EFLAGLSLAVLITLS

-398 GGLSIL
+398 GGLSVL
-404 IVGSSGIIG
+404 IVGSGGIVT

-432 IISLSVYVVV
+432 IISLSVYIAV
-442 TFCNF
+442 TFFNF

-458 GAFAQYLS
+458 GAFSQYLS

-514 KLINQLLTVL
+514 QLINQLLTVL

-547 NAPTDQANHR
+547 NAPTDQQDHR
-557 ELAIKSAHAMN
+557 QLAIQAAHSMN
-568 EALSKF
+568 EALDQF
-574 NLELNKDLDFK
+574 NNEAKVELDFK
-585 LEVGIGINSGNCI
+585 LEIGIGINSGNCI

-619 ASRLEGQSSNYGLT
+619 ASRLESQSSNYGLH
-633 MVIGENTYLEDASFQ
+633 MILGENTYINDSPFTIIEI
-648 MVEMDKISVKGKTT
+648 DKIAVKGKSNA
-662 PETIFTCFKP
+662 ETIYTCLKP
-672 ETKFADGFFSQ
+672 ENKWTEELMEKHKA
-683 HEVFLSEYRQQNWQ
+683 FLSKYRNQSWESANLL
-697 AAKAMIQEL
+697 IDEL
-706 TVCPNELGLY
+706 ISSPNELNLY
-716 YAHMSARIEEYI
+716 YKHMRARIEEYI
-728 INPPPLD
+728 TNPPSAN
-735 WEGVYVAKNK
+735 WEGVYVATNK

>member
-1 MEKSE
+1 MKIDF
-6 QTKAKLVSAVMKLMN
+6 KKLSK
-21 NGQKISRY
+21 Y
-29 GLLAF
+29 GLLVF
-34 AILVSFL
+34 AVLISFL
-41 PILNPLQIFSSLQ
+41 PIFNPLQIFSTLQ

-59 TFQRMLPR
+59 TFQRILPR
-67 EIHSEDPLVIIDID
+67 EVYPGDPVVIIDID
-81 DRSLAEIGQWPWP
+81 DRSLAEIGQWPWS
-94 RNQLAKL
+94 RNQLANL

-112 FDIVF
+112 FDVVF
-117 AESDRTNPENFID
+117 AEPDRTNPENLIA
-130 SYPLNQA
+130 SYPLSEV
-137 LKKELSKLPSN
+137 LIKELGALPSN
-148 DELFAQAIVNH
+148 DGLFSQAIENH

-169 NKNNT
+169 NNKNNK
-174 QPYKAKYGLVTQGDD
+174 PYKAKFGLVTQGDD
-189 PKQFIR
+189 PKQFVAD
-195 NYLGAQNNIKP
+195 YLGTQNNIKI
-206 LNDTASGIG
+206 LDEAANGIG

-230 TFERIDD
+230 TFERIGD

-247 TRVALGASTFQIKS
+247 TRVALGASTYQIKS

-266 EEAFGAQTGIN
+266 EEAFGAHTGIN
-277 NIKLGPLTIP
+277 NIKIGPLTIP
-287 TTPEG
+287 TTADG
-292 NVWVYFAP
+292 NAWIYFTP
-300 TKNIPSVSAGDV
+300 TRNILTVSAADV
-312 ISGLIP
+312 VSGAVL

-348 PGVTVIAQFIQQIF
+348 PGVTIIAQFIQQIF

-376 EFLAGLVLAVLVTLS
+376 EFLTGLILAVLITLS
-391 IQALGPI
+391 IHALGPI

-404 IVGSSGIIG
+404 ILGSGGIIG
-413 SSYYFFKS
+413 LSYYFFKS

-432 IISLSVYVVV
+432 IISLSVYVAV
-442 TFCNF
+442 TFFNF

-514 KLINQLLTVL
+514 RLINQLLTVL
-524 SNAILDHGGTIDKYM
+524 SNPILDHGGTIDKYM

-574 NLELNKDLDFK
+574 NLELNEDLDFK
-585 LEVGIGINSGNCI
+585 LEIGIGINSGNCI

-633 MVIGENTYLEDASFQ
+633 MVIGENTYLEDSSFQ
-648 MVEMDKISVKGKTT
+648 IVEMDKIAVKGKST

-672 ETKFADGFFSQ
+672 ETNFMDGFFSQ

-697 AAKAMIQEL
+697 AAKAIIQEL
-706 TVCPNELGLY
+706 TASPNELELY
-716 YAHMSARIEEYI
+716 YAHMRARIEEYVT
-728 INPPPLD
+728 NPPPTD

>member
-1 MEKSE
+1 
-6 QTKAKLVSAVMKLMN
+6 MKKNLK
-21 NGQKISRY
+21 QFSRY
-29 GLLAF
+29 GLLIF

-41 PILNPLQIFSSLQ
+41 PILNPLQIFSNLQ

-59 TFQRMLPR
+59 TLQRLLPR
-67 EIHSEDPLVIIDID
+67 EIYAEDPVVIIDID
-81 DRSLAEIGQWPWP
+81 DRSLAEIGQWPWS

-117 AESDRTNPENFID
+117 AEPDRTNPQNFIS
-130 SYPLNQA
+130 SYPLNES
-137 LKKELSKLPSN
+137 LKKELSALPSN
-148 DELFAQAIVNH
+148 DELFAQAITDH

-169 NKNNT
+169 NKNNIKPSKT
-174 QPYKAKYGLVTQGDD
+174 KFGLVTQGDD
-189 PKQFIR
+189 PKQFIT
-195 NYLGAQNNIKP
+195 NYSGIQNNIKE
-206 LNDTASGIG
+206 LESSAAGVG

-230 TFERIDD
+230 TFERVDD

-247 TRVALGASTFQIKS
+247 TRVAVGASTFQIKS

-266 EEAFGAQTGIN
+266 EEAYGAQTGIN
-277 NIKLGPLTIP
+277 NIKLGPLSIP

-292 NVWVYFAP
+292 NAWVYFAP
-300 TKNIPSVSAGDV
+300 SRDISTVSAADV
-312 ISGLIP
+312 ISGVISP
-318 PEFFEGKIAL
+318 DFFEGKVAL

-343 TEKNI
+343 TEKNV
-348 PGVTVIAQFIQQIF
+348 PGVTIIAQFIQQIF

-376 EFLAGLVLAVLVTLS
+376 EFIAGLLLAVLITLG
-391 IQALGPI
+391 IQVLGPI
-398 GGLSIL
+398 GGLSIFL
-404 IVGSSGIIG
+404 VGSGGIMG

-432 IISLSVYVVV
+432 IISLSVYVAV
-442 TFCNF
+442 TFFNF

-514 KLINQLLTVL
+514 QLINELLTVL
-524 SNAILDHGGTIDKYM
+524 SNAILEHGGTIDKYM

-547 NAPTDQANHR
+547 NAPTDQADHR
-557 ELAIKSAHAMN
+557 QLAIQAAHSMN
-568 EALSKF
+568 EALDEF
-574 NLELNKDLDFK
+574 NLNTEGSLDFK
-585 LEVGIGINSGNCI
+585 LEIGIGINSGNCI

-619 ASRLEGQSSNYGLT
+619 ASRLESQSSNYGLH
-633 MVIGENTYLEDASFQ
+633 MIVGENTYMNDSDFTMIEI
-648 MVEMDKISVKGKTT
+648 DKIAVKGKSTA
-662 PETIFTCFKP
+662 ETIYTCFKSGMKLP
-672 ETKFADGFFSQ
+672 EGFIDNHAS
-683 HEVFLSEYRQQNWQ
+683 FLAEYRAQNWN
-697 AAKAMIQEL
+697 AANLLIDEL
-706 TVCPNELGLY
+706 MSSSNELELY
-716 YAHMSARIEEYI
+716 YRHMKARIEKYI
-728 INPPPLD
+728 TDPPSAD
-735 WEGVYVAKNK
+735 WGGVYVATNK

>member
-1 MEKSE
+1 
-6 QTKAKLVSAVMKLMN
+6 MKKNLK
-21 NGQKISRY
+21 QFSRY
-29 GLLAF
+29 GLLIF

-41 PILNPLQIFSSLQ
+41 PILNPFQIFSSLQ

-59 TFQRMLPR
+59 TFQRILPR
-67 EIHSEDPLVIIDID
+67 EIYTEDPVIIIDID
-81 DRSLAEIGQWPWP
+81 DRSLTEIGQWPWP

-101 TNQAYAAAALG
+101 TDQAYAAAALG

-117 AESDRTNPENFID
+117 AEADRTNPQNFIS
-130 SYPLNQA
+130 SYPLTEA
-137 LKKELSKLPSN
+137 SKKELSKLPSN

-169 NKNNT
+169 NKNNIK
-174 QPYKAKYGLVTQGDD
+174 PYQAKYGLVTQGDN

-195 NYLGAQNNIKP
+195 NYLGAQNNIK
-206 LNDTASGIG
+206 LLDDSASGIG

-247 TRVALGASTFQIKS
+247 TRVAVGASTFQIKS

-266 EEAFGAQTGIN
+266 EEAYGAQTGIN

-300 TKNIPSVSAGDV
+300 TKNIPTVSAGDV

-318 PEFFEGKIAL
+318 PEFFEGKVAL

-348 PGVTVIAQFIQQIF
+348 PGVTIIAQFIQQIF

-376 EFLAGLVLAVLVTLS
+376 EFLAGLILAVLITLS
-391 IQALGPI
+391 IQGLGPI
-398 GGLSIL
+398 GGLSVLIL
-404 IVGSSGIIG
+404 GSGGITG

-432 IISLSVYVVV
+432 IIALSVYVAV
-442 TFCNF
+442 TFFNF

-458 GAFAQYLS
+458 GAFSQYLS

-514 KLINQLLTVL
+514 QLINQLLTVL
-524 SNAILDHGGTIDKYM
+524 SNAILEHGGTIDKYM

-547 NAPTDQANHR
+547 NAPTDQENHR
-557 ELAIKSAHAMN
+557 QLAIQAAHTMN
-568 EALSKF
+568 EALDAF
-574 NLELNKDLDFK
+574 NLEIEGNLDFK
-585 LEVGIGINSGNCI
+585 LEIGIGINSGDCI

-619 ASRLEGQSSNYGLT
+619 ASRLESQSSNYGLH
-633 MVIGENTYLEDASFQ
+633 MIVGENTYMIDSSFT
-648 MVEMDKISVKGKTT
+648 MIEIDKIAVKGKSS
-662 PETIFTCFKP
+662 PETIFTCFKQ
-672 ETKFADGFFSQ
+672 ETKFVKGFLDT
-683 HEVFLSEYRQQNWQ
+683 HNVFLHEYRSQNWD
-697 AAKAMIQEL
+697 AAKTTIGEL
-706 TVCPNELGLY
+706 MSSPNELELY
-716 YAHMSARIEEYI
+716 YRHMDARIDEYI
-728 INPPPLD
+728 KNPPAAD
-735 WEGVYVAKNK
+735 WEGVYVATNK

>member
-1 MEKSE
+1 VKKNLK
-6 QTKAKLVSAVMKLMN
+6 QF
-21 NGQKISRY
+21 SRY
-29 GLLAF
+29 GLLIF

-41 PILNPLQIFSSLQ
+41 PILNPFQIFSSLQ

-59 TFQRMLPR
+59 TFQRILPR
-67 EIHSEDPLVIIDID
+67 EIYTEDPVIIIDID

-101 TNQAYAAAALG
+101 TDQAYAAAALG

-117 AESDRTNPENFID
+117 AEADRTNPQNFIS
-130 SYPLNQA
+130 SYPLTEA
-137 LKKELSKLPSN
+137 SKKELSKLPSN

-169 NKNNT
+169 NKNNIK
-174 QPYKAKYGLVTQGDD
+174 PYQAKYGLVTQGDN
-189 PKQFIR
+189 PKQFVR
-195 NYLGAQNNIKP
+195 NYLGAQNNIK
-206 LNDTASGIG
+206 LLDDSASGIG

-247 TRVALGASTFQIKS
+247 TRVAVGASTFQIKS

-266 EEAFGAQTGIN
+266 EEAYGAQTGIN

-292 NVWVYFAP
+292 NAWVYFAP
-300 TKNIPSVSAGDV
+300 TKNIPTVSAGDV
-312 ISGLIP
+312 ISGAIP
-318 PEFFEGKIAL
+318 PEFFEGKVVL
-328 VGTSAAGLL
+328 VGTSASGLL

-348 PGVTVIAQFIQQIF
+348 PGVTIIAQFIQQIF
-362 ANEFLQRPDWLFGA
+362 SNEFLQRPDWLFGA
-376 EFLAGLVLAVLVTLS
+376 EFLAGLILAILITLS

-398 GGLSIL
+398 GGLSVL
-404 IVGSSGIIG
+404 IAGSGGIIG
-413 SSYYFFKS
+413 TSYYFFKS

-432 IISLSVYVVV
+432 IISLSVYVAV
-442 TFCNF
+442 TFFNF

-514 KLINQLLTVL
+514 QLINQLLTVL
-524 SNAILDHGGTIDKYM
+524 SNSILEHGGTIDKYM

-547 NAPTDQANHR
+547 NAPTDQADHR
-557 ELAIKSAHAMN
+557 QLAIKAAHSMN
-568 EALSKF
+568 EALDEF
-574 NLELNKDLDFK
+574 NAQTEGNLDFK
-585 LEVGIGINSGNCI
+585 LEIGIGINSGNCI

-619 ASRLEGQSSNYGLT
+619 ASRLESQSSNYGLH
-633 MVIGENTYLEDASFQ
+633 MIVGENTHMDDSEFTII
-648 MVEMDKISVKGKTT
+648 EIDKIAVKGKSSA
-662 PETIFTCFKP
+662 ETIYTCFKP
-672 ETKFADGFFSQ
+672 EMKFTEEFLKK
-683 HEVFLSEYRQQNWQ
+683 HEAFLVKYRSQNWDG
-697 AAKAMIQEL
+697 ANLLIDEL
-706 TVCPNELGLY
+706 IPSSNELELY
-716 YAHMSARIEEYI
+716 YKHMRARIEEYI
-728 INPPPLD
+728 ASPPASD

>member
-1 MEKSE
+1 
-6 QTKAKLVSAVMKLMN
+6 MKKNYKQLT
-21 NGQKISRY
+21 RY

-34 AILVSFL
+34 AVFISFL

-59 TFQRMLPR
+59 TFQRILPR
-67 EIHSEDPLVIIDID
+67 EVYPEDPVIIIDID

-94 RNQLAKL
+94 RNQLANL

-117 AESDRTNPENFID
+117 AEPDRTNPKNLIA
-130 SYPLNQA
+130 SYSLNEE
-137 LKKELSKLPSN
+137 LTKELIALPSN
-148 DELFAQAIVNH
+148 DELFAEAIENH

-169 NKNNT
+169 NKEINN
-174 QPYKAKYGLVTQGDD
+174 PSKAKFGLVTQGDD
-189 PKQFIR
+189 PKQFVT
-195 NYLGAQNNIKP
+195 NYLGAQSNIK
-206 LNDTASGIG
+206 LLDASAQGVG

-230 TFERIDD
+230 TFESIGD

-247 TRVALGASTFQIKS
+247 TRVAVGASTFQIKS

-266 EEAFGAQTGIN
+266 EEAYGAQTGIN

-300 TKNIPSVSAGDV
+300 TKNIPTVSAGDV

-318 PEFFEGKIAL
+318 PDFFEGKVAL

-348 PGVTVIAQFIQQIF
+348 PGVTIIAQFIQQIF
-362 ANEFLQRPDWLFGA
+362 GNEFLQRPDWLFGA
-376 EFLAGLVLAVLVTLS
+376 EFLAGLVLAVLITLS

-404 IVGSSGIIG
+404 ITGSGGIIG

-432 IISLSVYVVV
+432 IIALSVYVAV
-442 TFCNF
+442 TFFNF

-514 KLINQLLTVL
+514 QLINQLLTVL
-524 SNAILDHGGTIDKYM
+524 SNSILEHGGTIDKYM

-547 NAPTDQANHR
+547 NAPTDQAEHR
-557 ELAIKSAHAMN
+557 QLAIKAAHSMN
-568 EALSKF
+568 DALDEF
-574 NLELNKDLDFK
+574 NLEVEGNLDFK
-585 LEVGIGINSGNCI
+585 LEIGIGINSGNCI

-619 ASRLEGQSSNYGLT
+619 ASRLESQSSNYGLH
-633 MVIGENTYLEDASFQ
+633 MIVGENTYMDDSAFTMIEI
-648 MVEMDKISVKGKTT
+648 DKIAVKGKSSA
-662 PETIFTCFKP
+662 ETIFTCFQS
-672 ETKFADGFFSQ
+672 EIKFAEGFLDT
-683 HEVFLSEYRQQNWQ
+683 HNVFLQEYRSQNWD
-697 AAKAMIQEL
+697 AAKLTIGEL
-706 TVCPNELGLY
+706 ISSPNELELY
-716 YAHMSARIEEYI
+716 YRHMDARIDEYI
-728 INPPPLD
+728 KNPPAAD
-735 WEGVYVAKNK
+735 WEGVYIATNK

>member
-1 MEKSE
+1 M
-6 QTKAKLVSAVMKLMN
+6 
-21 NGQKISRY
+21 
-29 GLLAF
+29 
-34 AILVSFL
+34 SFL
-41 PILNPLQIFSSLQ
+41 PILNPLQIFTSLQ

-59 TFQRMLPR
+59 TFQRILPR
-67 EIHSEDPLVIIDID
+67 EVYPEDPVVIIDID
-81 DRSLAEIGQWPWP
+81 DRSLAEIGQWPWS
-94 RNQLAKL
+94 RNQLANL

-112 FDIVF
+112 FDVVF
-117 AESDRTNPENFID
+117 AEPDRTNPQNLIA
-130 SYPLNQA
+130 SYSLNEELA
-137 LKKELSKLPSN
+137 KELTSLPSN
-148 DELFAQAIVNH
+148 DELFAQAIKNH

-169 NKNNT
+169 NNEISKPSKT
-174 QPYKAKYGLVTQGDD
+174 KFGLVIQGDD
-189 PKQFIR
+189 PKQFVT
-195 NYLGAQNNIKP
+195 NYLGVQNNIK
-206 LNDTASGIG
+206 LLDASAQGVG

-230 TFERIDD
+230 TFESIGD
-237 QLVPSLALEM
+237 QLIPSLAIEM
-247 TRVALGASTFQIKS
+247 TRVAVGASTFQIKS

-266 EEAFGAQTGIN
+266 EEAYGAQTGIN

-287 TTPEG
+287 TTAKG
-292 NVWVYFAP
+292 NAWIYFTA
-300 TKNIPSVSAGDV
+300 TKNISTVSAVDV
-312 ISGLIP
+312 ISGAIP
-318 PEFFEGKIAL
+318 PEFFEGKVAL
-328 VGTSAAGLL
+328 VGTSASGLL

-348 PGVTVIAQFIQQIF
+348 PGVTIIAQFIQQIF

-376 EFLAGLVLAVLVTLS
+376 EFLAGLILALLITLS

-398 GGLSIL
+398 GGLSVL
-404 IVGSSGIIG
+404 VGGSGGIIG

-432 IISLSVYVVV
+432 IIALSVYVAV
-442 TFCNF
+442 TFFNF

-514 KLINQLLTVL
+514 QLINQLLTVL

-557 ELAIKSAHAMN
+557 QLAIESAHAMN
-568 EALSKF
+568 NALSEF
-574 NLELNKDLDFK
+574 NQNLEGSLDFK
-585 LEVGIGINSGNCI
+585 LEIGIGINSGECI

-619 ASRLEGQSSNYGLT
+619 ASRLEGQSSNYGLN
-633 MVIGENTYLEDASFQ
+633 MVLGENSYLQDSSYRMIEI
-648 MVEMDKISVKGKTT
+648 DKIAVKGKSAA
-662 PETIFTCFKP
+662 ETIFTCFEPDK
-672 ETKFADGFFSQ
+672 KFADDFMAK
-683 HEVFLSEYRQQNWQ
+683 HINFLEEYRSQQWD
-697 AAKAMIQEL
+697 AASLLIDEL
-706 TVCPNELGLY
+706 ISSPNELELY
-716 YAHMSARIEEYI
+716 YKYMRARIDDYK
-728 INPPPLD
+728 INPPSAD
-735 WEGVYVAKNK
+735 WEGVYVAQNK